1 MVLYRQETVGA
12 GRNIGLHRLVE
23 SVGGLYRI
31 ELGLV
36 CNNHP
41 YDPSRYAPRRS
52 AIKVE
57 R

>member
-52 AIKVE
+52 AIQVE